1 MSAPRILFYVQYLLG
16 IGHVRRASL
25 VVQALAQQG
34 AHVDVIFGG
43 MPVNNMSF
51 GTATVHQL
59 PAVKSADAAF
69 SGLVKA
75 DGSVFDD
82 DDKQARAAQLIALCE
97 QCQPDLIVTET
108 YPFGRRQMRFELTPL
123 LNWAA
128 QRITPPILVASI
140 RDILQRRSSV
150 REQECIDLINS
161 RYQHVLVHGDEAFY
175 PLQKSFPP
183 ASQIA
188 DKLSYS
194 GYVCPVLPSEA
205 DNNTDRK
212 HDFTQAG
219 GKIIVSIGG
228 GSVGKQILEAALALC
243 QQGFAKQWQWLL
255 ITGPNMDDADK
266 TYFQEQAQTIDNVEV
281 TDLADNF
288 LVQLAQADLSISMAG
303 YNTIMDLLVT
313 GTPSVVIPFEG
324 TGETEQLSRAIE
336 LEQQRVVQVVNES
349 ELTPE
354 RLAKAM
360 QHAIEQTPQ
369 TLPIDNQGAQHSA
382 QQLIAWAN
390 ANSMAASG
398 NRQEDN

>member
-34 AHVDVIFGG
+34 AQVDVIFGG

-59 PAVKSADAAF
+59 PAIKSADAAF

-75 DGSVFDD
+75 DGSVFSD

-123 LNWAA
+123 LNWAS
-128 QRITPPILVASI
+128 QQTNPPVLVASI
-140 RDILQRRSSV
+140 RDILQRRSEV

-183 ASQIA
+183 ANQIT

-194 GYVCPVLPSEA
+194 GYVCPQLPSDTVKNSE
-205 DNNTDRK
+205 RK
-212 HDFTQAG
+212 RNFTQAG
-219 GKIIVSIGG
+219 GNIMVSIGG
-228 GSVGKQILEAALALC
+228 GSVGKQILAAALTLC
-243 QQGFAKQWQWLL
+243 QQGFAQQWQWLL
-255 ITGPNMDDADK
+255 ITGPNMDSSDK
-266 TYFQEQAQTIDNVEV
+266 KHFQNEALGISNLEV

-288 LVQLAQADLSISMAG
+288 LGQLANADLSISMAG
-303 YNTIMDLLVT
+303 YNTIMDLLVA

-324 TGETEQLSRAIE
+324 SGETEQLSRAIE
-336 LEQQRVVQVVNES
+336 LEQQAVVQVVNES

-354 RLAKAM
+354 RLATAM
-360 QHAIEQTPQ
+360 QKAIQQTPQ
-369 TLPIDNQGAQHSA
+369 TLPIDNRGAQHSA

-390 ANSMAASG
+390 ANAPL
-398 NRQEDN
+398 EDN

>member
-34 AHVDVIFGG
+34 AQVDVIFGG
-43 MPVNNMSF
+43 MPVTNMSF

-59 PAVKSADAAF
+59 PAIKSADAAF

-75 DGSVFDD
+75 DGSVFSE
-82 DDKQARAAQLIALCE
+82 DDKQARAAQLIDLCE

-123 LNWAA
+123 LNWAS
-128 QRITPPILVASI
+128 QQTRPPVLVASI
-140 RDILQRRSSV
+140 RDILQRRSEV
-150 REQECIDLINS
+150 REQECIDLINN

-194 GYVCPVLPSEA
+194 GYVCPQLPSDTAKNSERRRA
-205 DNNTDRK
+205 
-212 HDFTQAG
+212 FTQAG
-219 GKIIVSIGG
+219 GNIIVSIGG
-228 GSVGKQILEAALALC
+228 GSVGKQILQAALTLC
-243 QQGFAKQWQWLL
+243 EQGFANQWQWLL
-255 ITGPNMDDADK
+255 ITGPNMDSNDK
-266 TYFQEQAQTIDNVEV
+266 RYFRNKALSLSNLEV
-281 TDLADNF
+281 TDLAENF
-288 LVQLAQADLSISMAG
+288 LGQLSQADLSISMAG

-324 TGETEQLSRAIE
+324 SGETEQISRAIE
-336 LEQQRVVQVVNES
+336 LEQQSVVQVVNES

-354 RLAKAM
+354 HLAKAM
-360 QHAIEQTPQ
+360 LCAIEQTPQ
-369 TLPIDNQGAQHSA
+369 TLPIDNQGAQQSA
-382 QQLIAWAN
+382 QQLITWAN
-390 ANSMAASG
+390 ANSMADS
-398 NRQEDN
+398 NHRSEDN